1 MIMDNE
7 VLKNSENRS
16 GQKYAELLC
25 DFMFKRLFGSE
36 ENKDVLIYFLNMV
49 MKDVE
54 IDDVDFIPTEHLGL
68 TEEDR
73 KVIFDILCKCKSG
86 RSFRKNHRYFR
97 WNVRLSQFFK
107 EKRKNNSKTIDFIF
121 KTCYN
126 T

>member
-1 MIMDNE
+1 MDNE

-54 IDDVDFIPTEHLGL
+54 IDDVDEGYQVSFPLPNYLASPKFWGI
-68 TEEDR
+68 EDENENENAHR
-73 KVIFDILCKCKSG
+73 IYVIERETHEAED
-86 RSFRKNHRYFR
+86 
-97 WNVRLSQFFK
+97 
-107 EKRKNNSKTIDFIF
+107 
-121 KTCYN
+121 
-126 T
+126 